1 MAIFQVSQSKVKKWR
16 QCRRAYHYRY
26 VEHLKK
32 VIKARPLQFGSI
44 IHRMID
50 ADANNECPFELLD
63 EIAAGQG
70 KLFAAEREMYGE
82 LVEDIRS
89 IMEGYFDYWE
99 DEPLLFNKIGPRR
112 TEHELEVDLCDG
124 IRLVLVLDG
133 VVRTR
138 NKLRWLLENKTG
150 KTIQSEDDNWRNLQS
165 AVYLRAC
172 EMLGIKK
179 LTGVLWNFIKSKP
192 PTKPQ
197 ILKDGGL
204 SRRKIV
210 TLPSVVLR
218 ACEEAGLDPKDYE
231 DLVDSAKMSMGEYY
245 KRVFTPVQAEVVD
258 QIFGDFVSTAQ
269 EIADKHGKS
278 SERNIGKHCGWCD
291 YESIC
296 RAELTGGD
304 VDFVKEREYETS
316 QREEEVQEDSEED

>member
-1 MAIFQVSQSKVKKWR
+1 MGVFQVSQSKVKKWR
-16 QCRRAYHYRY
+16 QCRCAYHYRY
-26 VEHLKK
+26 VERLKK
-32 VIKARPLQFGSI
+32 IVKARPLQFGSI
-44 IHRMID
+44 VHQMID

-63 EIAAGQG
+63 EIAADQG
-70 KLFAAEREMYGE
+70 KMFAAEREFYGE
-82 LVEDIRS
+82 IVEDIRT

-99 DEPLLFNKIGPRR
+99 DEPLAFNKIGPRR

-124 IRLVLVLDG
+124 IRLVFVLDG
-133 VVRTR
+133 IVRTR

-150 KTIQSEDDNWRNLQS
+150 KSIQSDDDNWRNLQS

-197 ILKDGGL
+197 ILKNGGL
-204 SRRKIV
+204 SSRKIV
-210 TLPSVVLR
+210 TLPSVILKL
-218 ACEEAGLDPKDYE
+218 CEEEELDPNDYE
-231 DLVDSAKMSMGEYY
+231 ELIDSAKMSMVEYY
-245 KRVFTPVQAEVVD
+245 KRVYTPVQPEVVD
-258 QIFGDFVSTAQ
+258 QIFADFVTTAQ
-269 EIADKHGKS
+269 EIADRHGKS

-291 YESIC
+291 YEPIC

-316 QREEEVQEDSEED
+316 EREDREEGEEE